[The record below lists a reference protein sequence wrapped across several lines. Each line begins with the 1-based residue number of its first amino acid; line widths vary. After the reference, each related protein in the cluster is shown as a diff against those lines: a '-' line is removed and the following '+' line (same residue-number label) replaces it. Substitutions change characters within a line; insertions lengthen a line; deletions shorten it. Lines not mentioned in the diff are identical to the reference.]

1 MRRALPW
8 ISVGLSAI
16 LALGSAGAL
25 VVAAGQ
31 AEPARRA
38 LRGSV
43 GATQA
48 ERAVVRAQESVSGT
62 DIPAALAAIRRAN
75 EAAGRV
81 ALLTQEMVGSL
92 EPTVDE
98 TARAVGSAR
107 DGASSA
113 AAARSETRIAAQ
125 LLAAIAG
132 YQTAAS
138 DSAGV
143 TNAALRRV
151 LAALRETNRSF
162 SGPGP

>member
-1 MRRALPW
+1 MKRA
-8 ISVGLSAI
+8 ISWTSAALSAI

-25 VVAAGQ
+25 VVAMGQ
-31 AEPARRA
+31 GDAARRA
-38 LRGSV
+38 LRGSIQAHV
-43 GATQA
+43 A
-48 ERAVVRAQESVSGT
+48 ERAVVRAQEGVSGT
-62 DIPAALAAIRRAN
+62 DVAAALAAIRRAN
-75 EAAGRV
+75 EAGGRV
-81 ALLTQEMVGSL
+81 ALLTEELVAAM

-113 AAARSETRIAAQ
+113 AAARSETRVAAQ

-138 DSAGV
+138 DSAGA